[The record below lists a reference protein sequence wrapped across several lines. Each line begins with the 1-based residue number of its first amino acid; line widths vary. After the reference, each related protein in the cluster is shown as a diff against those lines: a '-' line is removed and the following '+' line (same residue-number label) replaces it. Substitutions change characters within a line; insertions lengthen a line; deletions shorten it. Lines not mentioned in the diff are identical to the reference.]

1 MRVLPALVHIA
12 PGVVPVAA
20 AAPAAMMAGA
30 VVVHLRCKEGVA
42 AIPAL
47 VLCVLAVALAWARF
61 GSYAFAK

>member
-1 MRVLPALVHIA
+1 M
-12 PGVVPVAA
+12 AA